1 MNKYNIWMETLINI
15 FIIDDAKIKILLM
28 RKKDDPYKGYWILP
42 GERLNN
48 QDTLENNITDVVY
61 DKLGLTSVQIEQNY
75 TFSATDRD
83 PNNRIVATSFIGLT
97 DSKTVELKRE
107 ERKNIETIWFPID
120 DLPKLGYDHEFVI
133 VKAIESLKKRITNSN
148 VLKTLFPSDFTLPEL
163 QKVFEIVLDSNLDR
177 RNFRKKFLNLDM
189 IEETGDKTEGSS
201 GRPAKLYRFKDD
213 IKDAV
218 LF

>member
-75 TFSATDRD
+75 

-133 VKAIESLKKRITNSN
+133 VKAIESLKKKNY
-148 VLKTLFPSDFTLPEL
+148 
-163 QKVFEIVLDSNLDR
+163 Q
-177 RNFRKKFLNLDM
+177 
-189 IEETGDKTEGSS
+189 
-201 GRPAKLYRFKDD
+201 
-213 IKDAV
+213 
-218 LF
+218 